1 MDKTEQ
7 LLQKLQERIAA
18 APPKRR
24 NSRPPPA
31 EMGSAVWRFSQI
43 RLIKSLIRAHRAYG
57 FQVLLDQATLG
68 HSDLRDLSDD
78 ELVDLHRTI
87 DKARECVHNDI
98 SFEDAGLIKS
108 SCQSKE

>member
-18 APPKRR
+18 APPKRCS
-24 NSRPPPA
+24 SRPPPA
-31 EMGSAVWRFSQI
+31 QMGSSVWRVSQI
-43 RLIKSLIRAHRAYG
+43 RLIRSLVRTHRAYG

-68 HSDLRDLSDD
+68 HSDLQDLSDD
-78 ELVDLHRTI
+78 ELIDLHRTI
-87 DKARECVHNDI
+87 DRARECVQDDI

-108 SCQSKE
+108 RY